1 MEDHKPTS
9 FTFEIDNFLEKEA
22 VISSSTFSSG
32 GCQWYA
38 IVYPKGNGI
47 EDHLALYLR
56 VANSGSL
63 QLGWKRQ
70 AKFSFALLNQSG
82 NEFYKSTELCPVFCA
97 QVPGWGFAKTLTLK
111 KLQEKW
117 FLEKNELIVK
127 VQVQLIEVVNEAEVT
142 GNETMDVGGFQV
154 LYSQVIQVSRIFSRH
169 PDIALNFRPK
179 SQLVKTTYMNLLLKL
194 IEKLEKPPHS
204 FSETELSNIRTELVD
219 LTDIGFKLDWL
230 KKKLDEITLER
241 KKTADASRIQ
251 ELEQHNKN
259 LKTELNMEKIKSA
272 ASAAKVL
279 SLEQTVSTLKT
290 KLNKKPKL
298 SPNNSPA
305 NLATFFSRLSQ
316 KLKIKSLLCN

>member
-82 NEFYKSTELCPVFCA
+82 NEFYKSTGKLTT
-97 QVPGWGFAKTLTLK
+97 QTQRIVPSVLRS
-111 KLQEKW
+111 
-117 FLEKNELIVK
+117 
-127 VQVQLIEVVNEAEVT
+127 VVNEAEVT